1 MTAGATSA
9 LSVVSQHDVPLCD
22 DLLHGV
28 DEIAAFIFG
37 QVTRET
43 KRKTYYLA
51 SNGYIPIGK
60 EGAGITASKSALRA
74 HYARLT
80 AGAERSAAPNVGAA
94 A

>member
-1 MTAGATSA
+1 MTARATSVV
-9 LSVVSQHDVPLCD
+9 SVVSQQDVPLHH

-51 SNGYIPIGK
+51 SNGYIPVGK

-80 AGAERSAAPNVGAA
+80 AGAGRSASPDLGAA